1 MYGSK
6 ANLHIIMIAIIIY
19 LIGCVNYF
27 CISLLLLVM
36 LLLLLLVLLPSADD
50 NLSAHGM

>member
-36 LLLLLLVLLPSADD
+36 LLLLVLLPSADD